1 MATMNI
7 SLPDEMKDWV
17 EAQARSGDFANTSDY
32 IRDLIRHDKERRQ
45 AIEEINAEIQKG
57 LDSGPA
63 EPLEPMEDIVAEA
76 HRRMT
81 DAA

>member
-7 SLPDEMKDWV
+7 SLPDEMKEWV

-45 AIEEINAEIQKG
+45 AIEDIQAA
-57 LDSGPA
+57 LDEGIASGVA
-63 EPLEPMEDIVAEA
+63 QEFGFDAFLEKK
-76 HRRMT
+76 RREKVT
-81 DAA
+81 N